1 MPFYPYIT
9 RKTRIFYFAT
19 LSPHKVGFLESLKP
33 LILLCFLYVKIIM
46 SAQKE
51 SILDA
56 NFFRLHI
63 TPIKSNAESLENPK
77 KIKDSERVT
86 K

>member
-1 MPFYPYIT
+1 
-9 RKTRIFYFAT
+9 
-19 LSPHKVGFLESLKP
+19 
-33 LILLCFLYVKIIM
+33 M

-51 SILDA
+51 YIFDD
-56 NFFRLHI
+56 FFSLHI
-63 TPIKSNAESLENPK
+63 TPIKSIAKTIEKPK